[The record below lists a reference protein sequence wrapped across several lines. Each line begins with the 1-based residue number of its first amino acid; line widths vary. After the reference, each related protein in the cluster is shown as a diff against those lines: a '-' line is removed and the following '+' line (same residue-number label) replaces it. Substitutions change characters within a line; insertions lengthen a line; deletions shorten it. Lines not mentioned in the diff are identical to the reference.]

1 MREIRTLIAAALAA
15 ALVVAGGGLAA
26 AHQPGGPQG
35 GPGIGPGMMQGQQMG
50 PGMMGQ
56 GPGPGPMMGQGAG
69 PGSMMGPYGQ
79 MAGPCPMQ
87 HMHGMHHMQPGM
99 MTGPHGMHPRVMMHR
114 NLMGWQMGPGMMGRG
129 LGPGWVYGMPGA
141 VERALDVDEVKAM
154 MERRLAWHGNPRLKL
169 GEVRADADDDDLIVA
184 DIVTVDDSLV
194 QRLIVDRHTGQF
206 RQTR

>member
-1 MREIRTLIAAALAA
+1 MREIRTLITAGLAA

-26 AHQPGGPQG
+26 AHQPGGPQA
-35 GPGIGPGMMQGQQMG
+35 GPGMGHGMMQGQQMG

-69 PGSMMGPYGQ
+69 HGAAMRPYGQ
-79 MAGPCPMQ
+79 MAGPGPMQ
-87 HMHGMHHMQPGM
+87 HMHRMHHMQSGM
-99 MTGPHGMHPRVMMHR
+99 MMGPHGMHPSAMMHR

-141 VERALDVDEVKAM
+141 VERDLDVDEVRSM

-169 GEVRADADDDDLIVA
+169 GEVRVDADDDDLIVA